1 MPPPAYHKPEPK
13 EPTLIKTQPS
23 ASSAT
28 GSDFVWDTNSNDLLQ
43 KVKAV
48 DIIGGE
54 SVVLFSFS
62 EASEMDFAE
71 QYNQD
76 VFHSYTPKKVTIGN
90 RHPDPVVETAY

>member
-1 MPPPAYHKPEPK
+1 M
-13 EPTLIKTQPS
+13 
-23 ASSAT
+23 
-28 GSDFVWDTNSNDLLQ
+28 
-43 KVKAV
+43 
-48 DIIGGE
+48 
-54 SVVLFSFS
+54 LFSFS